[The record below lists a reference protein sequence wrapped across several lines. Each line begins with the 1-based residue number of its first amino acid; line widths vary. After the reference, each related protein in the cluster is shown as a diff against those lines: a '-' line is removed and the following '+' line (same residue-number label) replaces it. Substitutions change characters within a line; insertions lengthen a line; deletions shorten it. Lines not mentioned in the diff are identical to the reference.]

1 MTRGRLLR
9 AISVSQAL
17 SWFAGVGTLAVNRA
31 SPHGRDEISPRRAG
45 VKVSSIGGRLLAHKI
60 GGFIYCGDPRKL
72 APSIFSLS
80 TAPLARYAIRLVSR
94 WPRLTVSRIIPQQ
107 RLSSAT
113 SIIEAASTAVGKARH
128 EVCFEVGCDNRKSE
142 NSCRCY

>member
-45 VKVSSIGGRLLAHKI
+45 VKFSSIGGRLLAHKI

-72 APSIFSLS
+72 APSIFFPINGPARQIRYSLGLS
-80 TAPLARYAIRLVSR
+80 LASANCA
-94 WPRLTVSRIIPQQ
+94 RIIPQQ

>member
-1 MTRGRLLR
+1 MPNRLVWQGGPMLILRMSGKAYRTQSRGNAPVTRGRLLR

-45 VKVSSIGGRLLAHKI
+45 VKVSSVSGRLLAHKI

-72 APSIFSLS
+72 APSIFFPINGPARQIRYSLGLSLASVNCVEDHS
-80 TAPLARYAIRLVSR
+80 TAGA
-94 WPRLTVSRIIPQQ
+94 
-107 RLSSAT
+107 
-113 SIIEAASTAVGKARH
+113 
-128 EVCFEVGCDNRKSE
+128 
-142 NSCRCY
+142 